1 MDTQRRIK
9 ADAGQAHTERAD
21 ALRAYETVSDL
32 YPSPWL
38 CAADLGGKRIRV
50 TIERVDVEAIRQ
62 RDGGT
67 APRAVL
73 TFQRARKRMIL
84 NRTQCEALVALTG
97 SERLADWVGHDILLS
112 PGTAPNGKPTI
123 VIERIE

>member
-1 MDTQRRIK
+1 MDTQRRTK
-9 ADAGQAHTERAD
+9 ADAGKAHAKRAD

-84 NRTQCEALVALTG
+84 NKTQCDQMVTLTG
-97 SERLADWVGHDILLS
+97 TERLADWVSHEVVLS

-123 VIERIE
+123 VIAEHE